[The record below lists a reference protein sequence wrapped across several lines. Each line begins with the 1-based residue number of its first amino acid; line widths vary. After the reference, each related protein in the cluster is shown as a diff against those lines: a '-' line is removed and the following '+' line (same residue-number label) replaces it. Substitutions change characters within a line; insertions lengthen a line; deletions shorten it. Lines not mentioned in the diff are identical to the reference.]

1 MKWSAK
7 RARDW
12 YAKQPWLVGCN
23 FIPRTAI
30 NQLEMWQAET
40 FDPKGI
46 DEELSWAAGLGMNTA
61 RIFLHDLLWT
71 QDSKQFL
78 NRIDRVLAMAKKRG
92 IGAMIV
98 FFDSVW
104 HPFPH
109 LGPQREP
116 EVGVHNS
123 GWVQSPGVAVLR
135 DEKAF
140 DALKGYVTGV
150 IKHFSDDPRV
160 QVWDLWNEPDNVN
173 SLSYGP
179 RDIPQSKADIV
190 TKLLP
195 RVFEWARSAKPTQPL
210 TSGIWLGDWTSPNT
224 LKPWESIQVEQSD
237 VISFHCY
244 GEPNDMERRIG
255 YLRQYQ
261 RPLLC
266 TEYMSRGTGS
276 TFEAILPLLKQHRV
290 GAYNWGFVEGRSQT
304 IYPWDS
310 WQTPYLH
317 EPDPWFH
324 DIFRNNGLPYKKEEV
339 QLIKSLTAKA
349 VPAKG
354 KPSNHRRRSL
364 AKR

>member
-46 DEELSWAAGLGMNTA
+46 DEELSWAAGLGMNTV
-61 RIFLHDLLWT
+61 RIFLHDLLWQ

-78 NRIDRVLAMAKKRG
+78 KRIDCVLSIAKKRG

-109 LGPQREP
+109 LGTQREP
-116 EVGVHNS
+116 EAGVHNS
-123 GWVQSPGVAVLR
+123 GWAQSPGVAVLR

-140 DALKGYVTGV
+140 DALKPYVTGV
-150 IKHFSDDPRV
+150 IKHFRDDPRV
-160 QVWDLWNEPDNVN
+160 QVWDLWNEPDNTN
-173 SLSYGP
+173 SKSYGP
-179 RDIPQSKADIV
+179 RDIPEIKADLV

-224 LKPWESIQVEQSD
+224 LKPWEMAQIEQSD

-255 YLRQYQ
+255 YLQQYE

-276 TFEAILPLLKQHRV
+276 TFEGILPLLKQHRI
-290 GAYNWGFVEGRSQT
+290 GAYNWGFAEGRSQT

-310 WQTPYLH
+310 WQTPYTF

-324 DIFRNNGLPYKKEEV
+324 DIFRKDGSPYREDEV
-339 QLIKSLTAKA
+339 RLIKSMTAKA
-349 VPAKG
+349 IPAKG
-354 KPSNHRRRSL
+354 KPATNRRRKL
-364 AKR
+364 AKS